1 MQLLT
6 AEQFSSNYKVDVS
19 KYVET
24 INGGRFSAKYISW
37 ANAVLLLKT
46 YHPELSVAFEKMA
59 DGSPVFRDGENAFLQ
74 PYVTDGEKRTASLF
88 YPVMDSRHNAIINP
102 NACEINKAFQR
113 ATAKAVS
120 VFTGLGLSLFNGE
133 DLPAPAEDGAVSKS
147 PTIEHKESKRN
158 LHGSPPL
165 KSSGSFSGA
174 WTDYKIT
181 FGKHNGKSLG
191 EIAVEAP
198 TYLEFL
204 TSDKFEIKSPALQE
218 AVDGA
223 LKDIK
228 QGYSEPVE
236 TGLTDEVS
244 EQTAQD
250 EEDDEDVPY

>member
-24 INGGRFSAKYISW
+24 INGGRFLAKYISW
-37 ANAVLLLKT
+37 ANAVLLLKS

-74 PYVTDGEKRTASLF
+74 PYLTDGEKRTPSLF
-88 YPVMDSRHNAIINP
+88 YPVMDSKHEAIINP
-102 NACEINKAFQR
+102 NACEINKSFQR

-133 DLPAPAEDGAVSKS
+133 DLPEPVADGVISKAPNDYDK
-147 PTIEHKESKRN
+147 PKNTES
-158 LHGSPPL
+158 
-165 KSSGSFSGA
+165 SSSSFSGA
-174 WTDYKIT
+174 WADYKIT

-191 EIAVEAP
+191 EIAEEAP
-198 TYLEFL
+198 SYIEFL
-204 TSDKFEIKSPALQE
+204 LSDKFEIKSPALQQAVEE
-218 AVDGA
+218 AF
-223 LKDIK
+223 KDIK
-228 QGYSEPVE
+228 RGYSEPVE
-236 TGLTDEVS
+236 EGLTDAVS

-250 EEDDEDVPY
+250 EEGEEDVPF